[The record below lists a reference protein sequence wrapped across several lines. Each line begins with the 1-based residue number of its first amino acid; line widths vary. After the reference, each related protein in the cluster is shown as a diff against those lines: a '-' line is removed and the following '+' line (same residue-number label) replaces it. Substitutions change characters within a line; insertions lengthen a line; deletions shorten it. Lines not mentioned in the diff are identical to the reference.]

1 LREAEPRGLGAP
13 NELSLG
19 RSPFGRAHRAGWP
32 AQDSGV
38 TAPGSS
44 AKPASPPPADRVI
57 IHVDLDAFF
66 AAVEQRDRPELRGK
80 PVIVGGGGPDRRG
93 VVSTASYEAR
103 RFGVRSAMPLR
114 TAGRL
119 CPDGIFL
126 PVDGR
131 KYQRVSREVMA
142 ILRRF
147 TPLVEPLSIDEAFL
161 DVTASRLLFGDGAA
175 IALAIKAA
183 VRSEVGLTISAGVA
197 TTKLVAKIASDLRK
211 PDGLVVVPPGTEAAF
226 LAPLPISRLWGVGP
240 KTGAVLAE
248 HGVATIGDLAGL
260 DPAALGRGLGS
271 HASTL
276 VWRAHGHD
284 ADRVVGEGE
293 PAKSIGHEHT
303 FDQDTADAEL
313 IERTLLAMADGV
325 AGRLRSSNALA
336 ATVTV
341 KVRDSAFRT
350 VTRQRTLPRPTD
362 LTEPIFEA
370 ALTLARPE
378 VRGKRIRLVGVTA
391 SGLQRGAQLGLFE
404 AEADRR
410 HRLAEASD
418 TLRRRFGQ
426 RAVTRA
432 RLLRSGLP
440 APFERD
446 PGTAVERRS
455 EHAADRLPNLR
466 SGLGRRTGGPSA
478 GRDKQPDTAALD
490 DRVDD
495 ERDAEPLDI
504 ERLFD

>member
-1 LREAEPRGLGAP
+1 MAVP
-13 NELSLG
+13 
-19 RSPFGRAHRAGWP
+19 
-32 AQDSGV
+32 
-38 TAPGSS
+38 
-44 AKPASPPPADRVI
+44 VI

-80 PVIVGGGGPDRRG
+80 PVIVGGGGPDQRG

-147 TPLVEPLSIDEAFL
+147 TPQVEPISIDEAFL
-161 DVTASRLLFGDGAA
+161 DVTASEALFGDGEA
-175 IALAIKAA
+175 IARTIKQA
-183 VRSEVGLTISAGVA
+183 VRDEVGLTISAGVA

-211 PDGLVVVPPGTEAAF
+211 PDGLVVVTPGSEASF
-226 LAPLPISRLWGVGP
+226 LAPLPIGRLWGVGQ
-240 KTGAVLAE
+240 KTAAVLAE
-248 HGVATIGDLAGL
+248 HGVASIGDLAGL
-260 DPAALGRGLGS
+260 DPASLGRRLGS

-276 VWRAHGHD
+276 VDRAHGID
-284 ADRVVGEGE
+284 AERVVSDGDD
-293 PAKSIGHEHT
+293 AKSVGHEHT
-303 FDQDTADAEL
+303 FDQDTSDPDL

-325 AGRLRSSNALA
+325 AGRLRSSGMLA

-350 VTRQRTLPRPTD
+350 ITRQRSLARPTD
-362 LTEPIFEA
+362 LTEPIFDA
-370 ALTLARPE
+370 ALALARPE
-378 VRGKRIRLVGVTA
+378 VRGKRIRLVGVSA
-391 SGLQRGAQLGLFE
+391 SGLQHGMQLGLFE
-404 AEADRR
+404 AVVERR

-418 TLRRRFGQ
+418 SLRRRFGQ

-432 RLLRSGLP
+432 RLLHSGLP

-446 PGTAVERRS
+446 HGTAVERRGGL
-455 EHAADRLPNLR
+455 AADVPRDE
-466 SGLGRRTGGPSA
+466 RRRPAPSPTSA
-478 GRDKQPDTAALD
+478 D
-490 DRVDD
+490 DD
-495 ERDAEPLDI
+495 EGLDPEPSVNDTEGDTDLRQDADGA
-504 ERLFD
+504 